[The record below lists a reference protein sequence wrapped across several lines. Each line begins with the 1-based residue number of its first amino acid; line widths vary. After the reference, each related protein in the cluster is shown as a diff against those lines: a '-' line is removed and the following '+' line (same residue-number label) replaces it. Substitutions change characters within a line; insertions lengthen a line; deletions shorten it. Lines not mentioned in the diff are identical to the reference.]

1 MTNNIIEIADKTT
14 LQNLKQDLLK
24 ENNNPEQ
31 ILEEYYNNYQQ
42 EKRLKEDYTMIT
54 CNVTFGYNRNLNTFK
69 KDINNMIPCSVPQNY
84 PKIKKAKGP
93 WKNIYEIA
101 FGISEIN
108 NVNVYI
114 KKENNKKK
122 IIKDAV

>member
-93 WKNIYEIA
+93 WKNIYEIV
-101 FGISEIN
+101 FGSGETKTI
-108 NVNVYI
+108 VAKVA
-114 KKENNKKK
+114 KEEKVKQ
-122 IIKDAV
+122 IIKEAA

>member
-114 KKENNKKK
+114 KKENNKKR
-122 IIKDAV
+122 